1 MTRSNPEIRIITIFD
16 SQNPRHR
23 LVFSHL
29 WYSLVFVL
37 FGLAIAL
44 VVTHSP
50 IDIYKLL
57 AYTAIFGVIL
67 FISIL
72 VSTGLWTRPLFRRS
86 SLLLIPMIF
95 LWGILLYPVV
105 SHFPIDYLALF
116 GYLASFAFVLVLQI
130 KTLVRE
136 RKTPT

>member
-1 MTRSNPEIRIITIFD
+1 MSRSNPKIRIITIFD
-16 SQNPRHR
+16 TQNPRHR
-23 LVFSHL
+23 LVLTLL
-29 WYSLVFVL
+29 WYSLVVVL
-37 FGLAIAL
+37 YGLAIAL
-44 VVTHSP
+44 VVIHSP
-50 IDIYKLL
+50 IDAYKLL

-72 VSTGLWTRPLFRRS
+72 GSTGLWSRPLFRRS
-86 SLLLIPMIF
+86 PLLLIPLIF

-105 SHFPIDYLALF
+105 THSPTDYLALF

-130 KTLVRE
+130 KALARE